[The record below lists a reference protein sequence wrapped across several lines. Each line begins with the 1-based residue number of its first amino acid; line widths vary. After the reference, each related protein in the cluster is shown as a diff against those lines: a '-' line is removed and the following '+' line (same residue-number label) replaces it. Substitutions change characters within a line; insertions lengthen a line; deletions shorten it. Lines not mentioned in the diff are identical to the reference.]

1 MPEHLTHG
9 DGETAD
15 DGGRLVTLAEAAET
29 LSVSV
34 RTVRRL
40 IAHGYLEGYR
50 VGPRAIRVHET
61 DVGRVLTRMP
71 EGYGTDGDGPD
82 GTHGNAAP

>member
-1 MPEHLTHG
+1 MTNTPDPSEH
-9 DGETAD
+9 AAP
-15 DGGRLVTLAEAAET
+15 DGGRLVTLADAAET

-50 VGPRAIRVHET
+50 VGPRAIRVHER
-61 DVGRVLTRMP
+61 DVGAVLRRMP
-71 EGYGTDGDGPD
+71 PGYGDGDG
-82 GTHGNAAP
+82 TGNVE